1 MDLQSASTTFT
12 PQRKAKRLL
21 KASKVCV
28 RVGRSSRE
36 EAMIKSLK
44 FSKIIN
50 AIKLYY
56 KILQIN
62 VFLILALNEAGV
74 LSRSICIMM
83 TKIKVSGEAKWTH
96 LKLKF

>member
-1 MDLQSASTTFT
+1 MY
-12 PQRKAKRLL
+12 
-21 KASKVCV
+21 
-28 RVGRSSRE
+28 GEGGGRE

-74 LSRSICIMM
+74 SSRTICIMM
-83 TKIKVSGEAKWTH
+83 TKIKVSGKQNG
-96 LKLKF
+96 LI